1 MTQSESPFNCN
12 LTLAQRRENTSVLD
26 NAAAW
31 FNFSEIE

>member
-1 MTQSESPFNCN
+1 MSGVSIANFV
-12 LTLAQRRENTSVLD
+12 LVQRCKNTSVLD